1 MKRNEE
7 IYREQILELYK
18 NPLNFGHLK
27 SFTHKFSS
35 LNPLCGD
42 EMEIELF
49 VEGDLIKDIGFL
61 GKGCAISI
69 SSASLLT
76 EKLKGMKINDVLK
89 MNSEDVLKII
99 EAPLGPSRL
108 KCALLPLEAVKSSL
122 KNAENK

>member
-1 MKRNEE
+1 MNNS

-18 NPLNFGHLK
+18 HPLNFGHLK
-27 SFTHKFSS
+27 DSTHKFSM

-42 EMEIELF
+42 EMEIELL
-49 VEGDLIKDIGFL
+49 VKDGLINDIGFL

-76 EKLKGMKINDVLK
+76 EKIKGMNVQDVLK

-99 EAPLGPSRL
+99 EAPLGHTRI
-108 KCALLPLEAVKSSL
+108 KCALLPLEAIKKSL
-122 KNAENK
+122 QNA